1 MSIENFLI
9 NEDTYQRML
18 DIGDDDDDFNEMS
31 YEDFYQMNLSH
42 INSLSPA
49 DRAWTLELCK
59 RISKGSIQLMDEE
72 SCVNFEAGNIYF
84 DKNKRLCIV
93 NPR

>member
-9 NEDTYQRML
+9 DTDTYQRIL
-18 DIGDDDDDFNEMS
+18 DTDESDFNDMS

-42 INSLSPA
+42 INALSPE

-59 RISKGSIQLMDEE
+59 RISKGGIQLMDEE
-72 SCVNFEAGNIYF
+72 TCANFEADSIYF
-84 DKNKRLCIV
+84 DKNHRLTIV

>member
-9 NEDTYQRML
+9 NEYTYQRML
-18 DIGDDDDDFNEMS
+18 DNDNDDFNDMS

-42 INSLSPA
+42 INALSPE

-59 RISKGSIQLMDEE
+59 RISKGGIQLMDEE
-72 SCVNFEAGNIYF
+72 SCARFGASNIYF
-84 DKNKRLCIV
+84 DKNKRLCVV